1 MAALFVQPI
10 LRWAGTTPR
19 SSTHCVAEASLSP
32 PRRPTMAAEP
42 PSGGDSG
49 RLDDPSAVSGIPDA
63 IGTAALQERL
73 DFIKRRDGRRSANS
87 GIGKDGAPGPSL
99 PVWVLMFDSGP
110 QSGAQR
116 GLYCL
121 WSNGVNSVVAFEGRD
136 GALRYA
142 LELKAQGLGLP
153 GPTRVTVNDLQ
164 KFCSDRSF
172 GLEVVPANVVPVAP
186 DKNKKDQGFD
196 RNKLHQGRGGRG
208 NMLSPAVSEEASV
221 FTPEDM
227 REWRAK
233 FERLYSQ
240 E

>member
-1 MAALFVQPI
+1 M
-10 LRWAGTTPR
+10 
-19 SSTHCVAEASLSP
+19 
-32 PRRPTMAAEP
+32 
-42 PSGGDSG
+42 
-49 RLDDPSAVSGIPDA
+49 
-63 IGTAALQERL
+63 
-73 DFIKRRDGRRSANS
+73 
-87 GIGKDGAPGPSL
+87 
-99 PVWVLMFDSGP
+99 
-110 QSGAQR
+110 
-116 GLYCL
+116 
-121 WSNGVNSVVAFEGRD
+121 
-136 GALRYA
+136 
-142 LELKAQGLGLP
+142 
-153 GPTRVTVNDLQ
+153 Q